1 MPTTK
6 PTRGA
11 KLNAGQRNTTQT
23 AEATSSRKVQL
34 PVGNEQDLREYEEDG
49 PESERPDGPDETA
62 RETDDHNRSHQ
73 TKSHNLISSSLPD
86 NPRKAAIVLAA
97 RQKNHRPLPDLI
109 LESRD
114 ILIPRHWNQPEA
126 TAITVETT
134 KAKGPTSCT
143 KRTVVR
149 LIPEGESVI
158 ERRPNVMEL
167 AIKWDVT
174 SPPSSAGGTRRTKLA
189 ALNTKP
195 VEKTLEWLY
204 DQPIIHRSTSR
215 PEIKRRPV
223 ANSSTNQAQRPPP
236 PSNDSVMPNDRS
248 KDGSARNHSC
258 PLDSNQI
265 AAQRNANDSAGSEPE
280 SGYNSPRWTNH
291 NGETN
296 HKVAL
301 TELDDPVKTTYR
313 SAVSSA
319 NPPKNH
325 FLVST
330 SAFGSNTNNRN
341 EPVMLPEYPL
351 QRRSP
356 VHHSLSSK
364 SLPVESRKVHP
375 HPQHFPLNEYPPQH
389 MESTTSAHYRPRE
402 PQAHQS
408 DRDSGVGDLHDPN
421 EDEEEEYEDGDPD
434 EESHPSVGELRRSRS
449 RPCLACH
456 TPPGSTKA
464 NRNKNGTKPAYKQ
477 AMKAGIPSAK
487 NHVDLEK
494 VIQRRQSYRA
504 PKPAPLSS
512 HARHIRGTLAPP
524 LSAGVGNE
532 PIVDYPDFKRL
543 DSTYRLSYGAHTL
556 NHPRRR
562 PKTLTAILNEK
573 NCRQWRS

>member
-1 MPTTK
+1 MTK
-6 PTRGA
+6 V
-11 KLNAGQRNTTQT
+11 NVGQRTTQPT
-23 AEATSSRKVQL
+23 EATSARKIQL
-34 PVGNEQDLREYEEDG
+34 PVGSEQELPEGDEED
-49 PESERPDGPDETA
+49 ESGRNNGTGDQNQVHLVKPL
-62 RETDDHNRSHQ
+62 
-73 TKSHNLISSSLPD
+73 NLLSSNLPD

-97 RQKNHRPLPDLI
+97 RQKNHRPLPDLM

-114 ILIPRHWNQPEA
+114 VLIPRNWNQPEA
-126 TAITVETT
+126 SAVTVETT

-149 LIPEGESVI
+149 LLPEGESVI

-167 AIKWDVT
+167 AIKWDVS
-174 SPPSSAGGTRRTKLA
+174 SPPSSAGTRMMKAKLA
-189 ALNTKP
+189 AASAKP

-204 DQPIIHRSTSR
+204 DAPVVHRSTSR
-215 PEIKRRPV
+215 PDLKRHPIT
-223 ANSSTNQAQRPPP
+223 NSSTNQAQRPILP
-236 PSNDSVMPNDRS
+236 DSGNGSSRS
-248 KDGSARNHSC
+248 KDSLTSVRNHQC
-258 PLDSNQI
+258 PVENSEMADSN
-265 AAQRNANDSAGSEPE
+265 RNNPAGFASDPE
-280 SGYNSPRWTNH
+280 SGYNSPRWA
-291 NGETN
+291 NGEPN
-296 HKVAL
+296 KVAL
-301 TELDDPVKTTYR
+301 ADLDEPVKNTYR

-325 FLVST
+325 FVVST
-330 SAFGSNTNNRN
+330 SAFGSNMNNRN

-356 VHHSLSSK
+356 IHQIVTSK
-364 SLPVESRKVHP
+364 PLPVEIQKV
-375 HPQHFPLNEYPPQH
+375 QQSKCPLNEYPPQH

-402 PQAHQS
+402 SHQHQHQQHQHQHQHQHQS
-408 DRDSGVGDLHDPN
+408 DRDSGIGDLHDRN
-421 EDEEEEYEDGDPD
+421 EDEEEEYEDEDGNR
-434 EESHPSVGELRRSRS
+434 EQQSRQHSGQLRRSRS

-456 TPPGSTKA
+456 SPPPA
-464 NRNKNGTKPAYKQ
+464 NKTNRPKNHGKVPYKQ
-477 AMKAGIPSAK
+477 AMKAGNPAVK
-487 NHVDLEK
+487 NHTDLEK

-524 LSAGVGNE
+524 LSAGIGNE

-543 DSTYRLSYGAHTL
+543 DSTYRLSYGAHTQQQ
-556 NHPRRR
+556 HQRRR